1 MISVVLRSIDGQT
14 KRKVLAGGVASSI
27 LAVSL
32 VVSLGIF
39 GGIWIGPGPGPLGP
53 APTLYTIN
61 DTIANDFADYIP
73 YDESYTA
80 NAPEYTISGGL
91 ANVQIMGNFPT
102 LSTTERSLIETS
114 GFVTTKQSEY
124 KQIHEILSENF
135 DEGIP
140 SFVSSDAV
148 LHAFHVLYD
157 LALREA
163 EAWSFW
169 DLLGNLTASM
179 VDSSYNQYLDAPEG
193 RWKDAALRNVM
204 FFSVALTLL
213 DNSTTLYTE
222 VEAEV
227 ENVLSLI
234 ELHDDIY
241 DTWFQG
247 YEEDFTQYVP
257 RGHYTRTDL
266 FKRYFK
272 AMMWFGRVMFRLQ
285 PDLPSIP
292 NERGR
297 NETAQAI
304 LMTLALTDEIST
316 LPAGTTGYDVWDA
329 IYQPTVFF
337 VGAADDLLP
346 TEYLELIQATY
357 GSSVTVPD
365 LDDEALLDE
374 FIESALTFRDPMILG
389 SILSDAEDLNQ
400 TKGLRFMGQRFIP
413 DSFMLGQLVYK
424 HVGVQGHA
432 RYMPKG
438 LDVMAAFG
446 SERAWELL
454 DDQKVYENYESQMA
468 MLWDFVGNLTQDD
481 WTQNL
486 YWLWLYSLTPLL
498 RAPGDGYPLFMQSD
512 AWVDKQLMTALGSW
526 TELRHDT
533 ILYAK
538 QSYTYLE
545 GMPESVVGYVEPVP
559 ELYARL
565 ASLCRMMISGLDDR
579 SLLSQPIQ
587 RRLSSLNEFLLT
599 LKEISIK
606 ELSGTPLNQ
615 TEVVT
620 IWSSGGKLEYIGS
633 IPADSEG
640 LTSDTDKHMAVIADV
655 HTDPN
660 NFAVLEEAVGDPM
673 VIYAAVQV
681 YIDGQSRV
689 ILTRGGTFSYYE
701 FHQSMDDR
709 LTDEAWQEI
718 LNQGQEPDMP
728 DWTSSFVVGGSTS
741 GLSFLAVASR
751 DIE

>member
-1 MISVVLRSIDGQT
+1 MLRSIDGQT

-53 APTLYTIN
+53 TPTLYSIN

-80 NAPEYTISGGL
+80 NAPEYTIAGGL
-91 ANVQIMGNFPT
+91 ANVEIVGNFPT
-102 LSTTERSLIETS
+102 LSTIERSLIQTN

-124 KQIHEILSENF
+124 KQIHEILNDNWKEN
-135 DEGIP
+135 IP
-140 SFVSSDAV
+140 SFVSSDSV

-163 EAWSFW
+163 EVWSFW
-169 DLLGNLTASM
+169 DLLGNLTESM
-179 VDSSYNQYLDAPEG
+179 VDSSYGQYLEAPEG
-193 RWKDAALRNVM
+193 RWKEAALRNAM
-204 FFSVALTLL
+204 FFSVALSLL
-213 DNSTTLYTE
+213 DNSTTHYTE
-222 VEAEV
+222 VEVEV
-227 ENVLSLI
+227 NQALALI
-234 ELHDDIY
+234 EAHDDISAV
-241 DTWFQG
+241 WFQG

-272 AMMWFGRVMFRLQ
+272 AMMWYGRVMFRLM
-285 PDLPSIP
+285 PDLPHIP
-292 NERGR
+292 NDRGR

-304 LMTLALTDEIST
+304 LMSLALLDEIPT
-316 LPAGTTGYDVWDA
+316 LPAGTTGYNVWDS

-346 TEYLELIQATY
+346 TEYLELVQDIY
-357 GSSVTVPD
+357 GSSITVPD
-365 LDDEALLDE
+365 LDDEILLDE
-374 FIESALTFRDPMILG
+374 FIEAALTFRDPMILG
-389 SILSDAEDLNQ
+389 SILYDFEDMNQ

-413 DSFMLGQLVYK
+413 DSFMLGQLVYTY
-424 HVGVQGHA
+424 VGVVGHA
-432 RYMPKG
+432 RFMPKG

-446 SERAWELL
+446 SDRAWELL

-468 MLWDFVGNLTQDD
+468 MLWNFVGNLTADD

-486 YWLWLYSLTPLL
+486 YWLWIYSLTPLL

-512 AWVDKQLMTALGSW
+512 AWVDKQLMTALSSW

-538 QSYTYLE
+538 QSYTVYE
-545 GMPESVVGYVEPVP
+545 TSIHEMVVGYVEPVP

-565 ASLCRMMISGLDDR
+565 ASLCRMMISGLNER

-587 RRLSSLNEFLLT
+587 MRLHSLNNFLLS
-599 LKEISIK
+599 LKEISVK
-606 ELSGTPLNQ
+606 ELSGTPLNE
-615 TEVVT
+615 TEVST
-620 IWSSGGKLEYIGS
+620 IWNSGGTLDYIGS
-633 IPADSEG
+633 IPTESEE
-640 LTSDTDKHMAVIADV
+640 LTSDADKLMAVIADV

-660 NFAVLEEAVGDPM
+660 SFAVLEEAVGDPM

-681 YIDGQSRV
+681 YINGVSRV

-701 FHQSMDDR
+701 FQQSMDNR
-709 LTDEAWQEI
+709 LTDEAWQEM
-718 LNQGQEPDMP
+718 LDQGQEPDMP